1 MRLCDEGLPIKWQY
15 NKTDD
20 KKWIEPF
27 LVQYIHQ
34 RQSGCANL
42 KEDVMK
48 TYLINNNCIYNEQKY
63 ELRTSSN
70 SQVIRMTAMRSKC
83 LSFIIENAHLE
94 IIERQKITNELWGSR
109 SHFVNDANLTQILYL
124 IRRDLKALGIND
136 LFITIPRQGLQVNKD
151 IAIEKV
157 EPKKPKARKQF
168 FRKTLAAL
176 TTVFSVTLGTM
187 MYLHIH

>member
-1 MRLCDEGLPIKWQY
+1 
-15 NKTDD
+15 
-20 KKWIEPF
+20 
-27 LVQYIHQ
+27 
-34 RQSGCANL
+34 
-42 KEDVMK
+42 MK

-94 IIERQKITNELWGSR
+94 IIERQKIANELWGSR

-136 LFITIPRQGLQVNKD
+136 LFITIPRQGC
-151 IAIEKV
+151 
-157 EPKKPKARKQF
+157 R
-168 FRKTLAAL
+168 
-176 TTVFSVTLGTM
+176 
-187 MYLHIH
+187 

>member
-1 MRLCDEGLPIKWQY
+1 
-15 NKTDD
+15 
-20 KKWIEPF
+20 
-27 LVQYIHQ
+27 
-34 RQSGCANL
+34 
-42 KEDVMK
+42 MK

-136 LFITIPRQGLQVNKD
+136 LFITIPRQGLQVNK
-151 IAIEKV
+151 ISPLRKSSQ
-157 EPKKPKARKQF
+157 KNQKPGSS
-168 FRKTLAAL
+168 
-176 TTVFSVTLGTM
+176 FSVKRWQP
-187 MYLHIH
+187 

>member
-1 MRLCDEGLPIKWQY
+1 
-15 NKTDD
+15 
-20 KKWIEPF
+20 
-27 LVQYIHQ
+27 
-34 RQSGCANL
+34 
-42 KEDVMK
+42 MK

-83 LSFIIENAHLE
+83 LSFIIENAHLG

-157 EPKKPKARKQF
+157 EPKNQKPGSS
-168 FRKTLAAL
+168 
-176 TTVFSVTLGTM
+176 FSVKRWQP
-187 MYLHIH
+187 

>member
-1 MRLCDEGLPIKWQY
+1 
-15 NKTDD
+15 
-20 KKWIEPF
+20 
-27 LVQYIHQ
+27 
-34 RQSGCANL
+34 
-42 KEDVMK
+42 MK

-151 IAIEKV
+151 IIIEKV
-157 EPKKPKARKQF
+157 EPRKPKVRKQF

-187 MYLHIH
+187 MYMHIH